1 MIEPFVTP
9 WGSKV
14 LSFSSLDSTSRYLW
28 KQAENGVPQGTVV
41 VAEQQL
47 AGRGRRGRQWHSP
60 AGLNLYFSL
69 LLRPQIEFEKVPQ
82 FSLVTAAAL
91 WSSLRSECSDLTI
104 KWPNDLYC
112 RGLKLAGILSE
123 MKPLST
129 QAEFVII
136 GIGLNVNSLIADFP
150 ADLQSQVTSL
160 KCESRKSYD
169 LSLLLQNF
177 LKEFKTLV
185 EIFYCE
191 GLGGT
196 IGDLLNANFFLA
208 DKDIVVNSG
217 SENIKCQA
225 RAIDANGCL
234 LATTED
240 GRRISFNAGEAWLVK
255 KNHYCS
261 A

>member
-28 KQAENGVPQGTVV
+28 QQAEAGAPQGTVV
-41 VAEQQL
+41 VADQQL

-69 LLRPQIEFEKVPQ
+69 LLRPRIELEKVPQ
-82 FSLVTAAAL
+82 FSLVAAAAL
-91 WSSLRSECSDLTI
+91 WRALASECPDLSI

-123 MKPLST
+123 MKPGSNY
-129 QAEFVII
+129 AEFVII

-150 ADLQSQVTSL
+150 LALQSQVTSL
-160 KCESRKSYD
+160 KCESHKTYD
-169 LSLLLQNF
+169 LSLLLQKY
-177 LKEFKTLV
+177 LKEFKSLT

-191 GLGGT
+191 GLSGT
-196 IGDLLNANFFLA
+196 IGDLVNSNFYLAN
-208 DKDIVVNSG
+208 KDIVVDSG
-217 SENIKCQA
+217 AEKIKCRA
-225 RAIDANGCL
+225 RAIDKNGCL
-234 LATTED
+234 LATTND
-240 GRRISFNAGEAWLVK
+240 GCRVSFNAGEAWLVK
-255 KNHYCS
+255 K
-261 A
+261 